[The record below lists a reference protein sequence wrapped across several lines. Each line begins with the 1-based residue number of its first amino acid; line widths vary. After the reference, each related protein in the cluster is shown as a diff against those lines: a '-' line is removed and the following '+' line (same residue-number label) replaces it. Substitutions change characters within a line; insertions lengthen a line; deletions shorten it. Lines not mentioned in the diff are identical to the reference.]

1 MGDPERERIEA
12 VIGEHIGDADYEAA
26 AAAILRGYG
35 VEVLGYLI
43 AQTHDSDLA
52 DEVFATTCE
61 DLWRGLPSFR
71 REASARTW
79 LYRVAYNALQR
90 HRKDA
95 FTRRRRPLS
104 PELAEIAQDVRT
116 RTAPYLRTDAKDAV
130 SELRQ
135 SLEPDEQTLLILRI
149 DRGLSWREVGDVMAG
164 DGEPLG
170 EATLAKRFQRVKT
183 KLRRLAEEAGLIPT
197 D

>member
-1 MGDPERERIEA
+1 MGDGERERIEA
-12 VIGEHIGDADYEAA
+12 TIGEKLDSGDHQAA

-43 AQTHDSDLA
+43 AQTRDSDLA
-52 DEVFATTCE
+52 DDVFATTCE

-71 REASARTW
+71 RESSARTW

-95 FTRRRRPLS
+95 FARRRRPLS

-116 RTAPYLRTDAKDAV
+116 RTAPYLRTEAKDAV

-135 SLEPDEQTLLILRI
+135 KLAPDEQTLLILRI
-149 DRGLSWREVGDVMAG
+149 DRGLSWREVGEVMAG
-164 DGEPLG
+164 DDDPPS

-183 KLRRLAEEAGLIPT
+183 RLRRLAEEAGLIPT
-197 D
+197 E